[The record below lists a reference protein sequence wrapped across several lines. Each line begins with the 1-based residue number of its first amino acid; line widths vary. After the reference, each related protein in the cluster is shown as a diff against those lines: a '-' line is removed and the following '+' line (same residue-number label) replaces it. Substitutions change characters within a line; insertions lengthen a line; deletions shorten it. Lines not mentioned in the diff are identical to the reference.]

1 MLASCTTFTLTN
13 DFNIA
18 SLREAYL
25 DLSGAD
31 IFLDGS
37 DEAFHHFLEIVKPS
51 DPLHKGSYIFRQGN
65 DFDDLILVRV
75 GCVKCSRVDKNGDE
89 EVLDFCL
96 SGDIADINS
105 LYARIHGVSAITL
118 NTVMLYRI
126 PLDGAQK
133 IIRGLPMQLL
143 RLMSQSLERSQVR
156 SLKHS
161 ADHKMAAFIGNF
173 GQRLYNRGFSKTQY
187 RLPMTRYDISRHLGI
202 TPETVSRVL
211 TRFQDMDAIR
221 VAHHEIE
228 ILNRDQ
234 LARLS
239 GQQA

>member
-1 MLASCTTFTLTN
+1 MTS

-37 DEAFHHFLEIVKPS
+37 DEAFHHFLEIVKSS

-65 DFDDLILVRV
+65 DFDDLILVGV
-75 GCVKCSRVDKNGDE
+75 DCVKCSRVDKNGDE

-133 IIRGLPMQLL
+133 
-143 RLMSQSLERSQVR
+143 S
-156 SLKHS
+156 
-161 ADHKMAAFIGNF
+161 F
-173 GQRLYNRGFSKTQY
+173 GDCRCSCYGS
-187 RLPMTRYDISRHLGI
+187 
-202 TPETVSRVL
+202 
-211 TRFQDMDAIR
+211 
-221 VAHHEIE
+221 
-228 ILNRDQ
+228 
-234 LARLS
+234 
-239 GQQA
+239 